1 MNFRSVFH
9 LISYLILFLSGAI
22 ALSGLA
28 GWGWGDD
35 GAVVAKMLLSALIV
49 LFPGLLTLW
58 LTRGASDLSR
68 KDGFAIVTLGWLILA
83 HAGAL
88 PYLITGVIPNPVDA
102 LFETMSGFTTTGSTI
117 ITDIEILPRGV
128 IFWRSMT
135 QWMGGMGVLLMC
147 VAILP
152 FLGVGGMQLYRA
164 EMPGPSKDRLTPR
177 IANTAK
183 LLYGVYVLLTFLET
197 VALMF
202 AGMTFFDAI
211 NHAFTTM
218 PGGGFSP
225 YNASIAHFDSP
236 AIHLIIT
243 FFMIAAGMNFSLH
256 YRALRGDFK
265 SYWRSTEWKV
275 YVSIIFVA
283 TACIFL
289 DLIFN
294 GIFTEWGQALQASVF
309 QVCTILTTTGYATE
323 DYDLWP
329 LFSKTLLFILLF
341 SGSCAGSTSGG
352 IKLMR
357 TLVVLKECGRQ
368 IRLFMQPQAVLKIRM
383 GQQTVQSNIVSA
395 ISAFYLCFF
404 MIFIVFTLLMT
415 LFTPD
420 LQTAASSVIACM
432 SNVGPGFSAVG
443 PTANFASIPWPGK
456 ILLSFA
462 MLLGRLELFT
472 VLVLFSPG
480 FWKK

>member
-49 LFPGLLTLW
+49 LFPGLLALW

-183 LLYGVYVLLTFLET
+183 LLWGVYVLLTLAET
-197 VALMF
+197 GALML

-211 NHAFTTM
+211 NHSLCTM
-218 PGGGFSP
+218 ATGGFSP
-225 YNASIAHFDSP
+225 HNASIAHFDSP
-236 AIHLIIT
+236 AISLIIS
-243 FFMIAAGMNFSLH
+243 FFMLLAGINFALH
-256 YRALRGDFK
+256 YRALRGDLK
-265 SYWRSTEWKV
+265 SYWRSPEVRFFFGIIAVATLLISIDLIV
-275 YVSIIFVA
+275 HMGFGTGQSLLAALFQVISII
-283 TACIFL
+283 
-289 DLIFN
+289 
-294 GIFTEWGQALQASVF
+294 
-309 QVCTILTTTGYATE
+309 TTTGFATE

-329 LFSKTLLFILLF
+329 LFSKTLLFMLLF
-341 SGSCAGSTSGG
+341 SGGCAGSTAGG

-383 GQQTVQSNIVSA
+383 GQQTVQSNIVSG

-404 MIFIVFTLLMT
+404 MLFIVFTLLMA
-415 LFTPD
+415 LLTPD

-432 SNVGPGFSAVG
+432 GNVGPGFSAVG